1 MCRSR
6 IMAYKKRAKKV
17 TINDAEAIALVNQ
30 RAIREHRSCA
40 KAGALTIIEA
50 LGDKEENTG
59 QN

>member
-1 MCRSR
+1 
-6 IMAYKKRAKKV
+6 MAYKKRAKKV